1 MNILLIDDH
10 FCAREGVA
18 CLLKQLFP
26 ELQVFEAESFD
37 EGLAIARKTPLNL
50 VLLDIQLP
58 GKDGLVGL
66 KELREEFPN
75 LCVAMFSGLDDREL
89 VFEALRL
96 GAMGFI
102 CKSVSRQAFVEALR
116 DVLSGRVYLPVSV
129 VGPQATRET
138 GLADAT
144 ADAGIRP
151 VSNPGDLGLTPREFE
166 VLGWLVLGLC
176 NKEIARKLG
185 IEEQTVKNHLRPIFQ
200 KFAVVRRTALLVKV
214 FEMGIVFGRPE
225 VGN

>member
-10 FCAREGVA
+10 FCARAGVA
-18 CLLKQLFP
+18 CLLKQIFP

-37 EGLAIARKTPLNL
+37 TGLAIVRDTPLNL

-58 GKDGLVGL
+58 GKDGLTGL
-66 KELREEFPN
+66 AELRREFPS

-102 CKSVSRQAFVEALR
+102 VKSVSRQAFVEALR

-129 VGPQATRET
+129 VGPQAAWET
-138 GLADAT
+138 GLPGAA
-144 ADAGIRP
+144 AGVRP
-151 VSNPGDLGLTPREFE
+151 VSDPAGLGLTPREFE
-166 VLGWLVLGLC
+166 VLGWLVQGLC

-200 KFAVVRRTALLVKV
+200 KFAVVRRTELLVKV

>member
-18 CLLKQLFP
+18 CLLKQIFP

-37 EGLAIARKTPLNL
+37 EGLAIARETPLNL

-58 GKDGLVGL
+58 GKDGLSGL
-66 KELREEFPN
+66 AELRLEFPN

-102 CKSVSRQAFVEALR
+102 AKSVSRQAFVEALR
-116 DVLSGRVYLPVSV
+116 DVLSGRVYLPASV
-129 VGPQATRET
+129 VGPQPVPEPAPTT
-138 GLADAT
+138 
-144 ADAGIRP
+144 AGIKP
-151 VSNPGDLGLTPREFE
+151 VSDPASLGLTPREFE
-166 VLGWLVLGLC
+166 VLGWLVQGMC

-200 KFAVVRRTALLVKV
+200 KFAVVRRTELLVKV